1 MMKKLATLFCAATL
15 VGCGSSTKWIAEDE
29 SGDSRLVQ
37 RSDTLEIT
45 APKGLTLWYPEP
57 LAGDYRITY
66 EATVLME
73 EGPCDRLSDLNC
85 FWAAEDP
92 EHGDDFFARTSWRG
106 GIFERYNSLNL
117 FYVGYGGNGNTTT
130 RFRRYYGN
138 RYGAPAD
145 EVKPLIGEYTDA
157 SHLLVANR
165 PIRIEITVDSGRTT
179 FRVDGEELFSRK
191 LSPGEGDGY
200 FGLRLLNN
208 RTRIVNFRIETR

>member
-1 MMKKLATLFCAATL
+1 M
-15 VGCGSSTKWIAEDE
+15 
-29 SGDSRLVQ
+29 
-37 RSDTLEIT
+37 
-45 APKGLTLWYPEP
+45 TLWYPER
-57 LAGDYRITY
+57 LTGDYRVSY
-66 EATVLME
+66 EATVLMQ
-73 EGPCDRLSDLNC
+73 EGPCDRLGDLNC

-92 EHGDDFFARTSWRG
+92 EHGDDFFAGRRG
-106 GIFERYNSLNL
+106 GAD
-117 FYVGYGGNGNTTT
+117 
-130 RFRRYYGN
+130 FRTLQLPGPVLRGLRGQREYDDTVSGATYGN

-157 SHLLVANR
+157 GHLLVANR

-179 FRVDGEELFSRK
+179 SGSTARNSFSRK